1 MGKLL
6 IGIGVIFALMGVF
19 GSMIPLVI
27 LGVIV
32 ALVGEKLGEK
42 KQNEVKEQL
51 GDQIICEVLHDV
63 FQDVEYQ
70 MQGHIS
76 RGVIDSANM
85 MFQNGYNEVKGSDD
99 VKAVYRGRKIEL
111 SNVTLSETAQIWDEE
126 MQVYRETETVSFKG
140 QWFLYDTGIE
150 HMADVQ
156 IAPRTRVQRL
166 IRDTGI
172 QMPDEE
178 FNKRFNVR
186 SAEEQE
192 AFRILTT
199 RMMEYILRMADS
211 CDGSIYISFLKNGIV
226 HVAANTERDFLNVKK
241 EKGDIGKMQ
250 ERFRRQVQWFT
261 DFTDEI
267 H

>member
-1 MGKLL
+1 MEKIL
-6 IGIGVIFALMGVF
+6 IGIGVIFALIGVL

-27 LGVIV
+27 LGVVLVI
-32 ALVGEKLGEK
+32 VGEKMGEK

-51 GDQIICEVLHDV
+51 GDQIICEVLCGV
-63 FQDVEYQ
+63 FQDVQYQ
-70 MQGHIS
+70 VQGHIS
-76 RGVIDSANM
+76 SGVIDSANM
-85 MFQNGYNEVKGSDD
+85 MFQNSYNEVKGSDY
-99 VKAVYRGRKIEL
+99 VKAFYHERMIEL
-111 SNVTLSETAQIWDEE
+111 SNVTLSETGQVWDEE
-126 MQVYRETETVSFKG
+126 VKIYRETETVSFKG

-172 QMPDEE
+172 QMSDEE

-186 SAEEQE
+186 AAEEQE
-192 AFRILTT
+192 AFRILTP
-199 RMMEYILRMADS
+199 RMMQYILKMADN
-211 CDGSIYISFLKNGIV
+211 CDGSIYISFLKTGIV
-226 HVAANTERDFLNVKK
+226 HVVANTERDFLNVKK
-241 EKGDIGKMQ
+241 EKGDMEKMK

-261 DFTDEI
+261 DFVDEI

>member
-6 IGIGVIFALMGVF
+6 IGIGGIFALIGVF

-27 LGVIV
+27 LGVVLVI
-32 ALVGEKLGEK
+32 VGEKMGEK
-42 KQNEVKEQL
+42 KQNEVKEHL
-51 GDQIICEVLHDV
+51 GDKVICEVLHGV
-63 FQDVEYQ
+63 FQDVQYQ
-70 MQGHIS
+70 MSEHIS
-76 RGVIDSANM
+76 SGVIDGAHM

-99 VKAVYRGRKIEL
+99 VKALYRGRKIEL
-111 SNVTLSETAQIWDEE
+111 SNVILSETGQVWDEE
-126 MQVYRETETVSFKG
+126 MQIYRETETVSFKG

-156 IAPRTRVQRL
+156 IAPRTRVHRL

-192 AFRILTT
+192 AFRILSP
-199 RMMEYILRMADS
+199 RMMQYILKMADN

-241 EKGDIGKMQ
+241 EKGDMEKMQ
-250 ERFRRQVQWFT
+250 EGFRRQVQWFT
-261 DFTDEI
+261 DFVNEI